1 MNPFILA
8 LDTATRTASI
18 ALYDG
23 ERVRGEET
31 WRSERN
37 HTVELMPSLVRL
49 LDRQGV
55 PPQELTGVAV
65 ALGKRR
71 GRIHIVN

>member
-1 MNPFILA
+1 MNPAILA
-8 LDTATRTASI
+8 IDTATRWASI

-23 ERVRGEET
+23 EQVHSEET
-31 WRSERN
+31 WHSERN

-55 PPQELTGVAV
+55 LPQELTGVWWLWAR
-65 ALGKRR
+65 ALSPACASD
-71 GRIHIVN
+71 